1 MHLRTKD
8 AGRSVRVKVKERID
22 LVLEENPTTG
32 YGWQMA
38 QLPALLELVDSDYL
52 PDTPQRCG
60 SGGRKVFHFVVAR
73 PGSGSLRLEYR
84 RSWEKDVEPARVFEV
99 SLESA

>member
-1 MHLRTKD
+1 VHLRDKD
-8 AGRSVRVKVKERID
+8 SSRSIRLKVEGKLEVD
-22 LVLEENPTTG
+22 LEENPTTG
-32 YGWQMA
+32 FSWQVA
-38 QLPALLELVDSDYL
+38 SFPSLLELKGSDYL
-52 PDTPQRCG
+52 PDAPQRCG